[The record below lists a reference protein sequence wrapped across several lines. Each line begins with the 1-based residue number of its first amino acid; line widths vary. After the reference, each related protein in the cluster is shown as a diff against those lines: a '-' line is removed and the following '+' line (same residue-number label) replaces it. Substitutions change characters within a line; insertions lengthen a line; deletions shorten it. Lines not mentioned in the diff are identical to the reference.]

1 MQHDVKPPTL
11 VIIGDVVQ
19 LHNKLNWF
27 NPEEDITAGA
37 VKAFGA
43 GNV

>member
-1 MQHDVKPPTL
+1 

-27 NPEEDITAGA
+27 NPEEDVTAGA

-43 GNV
+43 KT